1 MFMEEL
7 IVYKHVFLVVNSK
20 SVLQSIIA
28 LNKNQLR
35 ILFYMILNTRMEL
48 KRNENKN
55 KLFYAM
61 LLISVV
67 SLRLFE
73 RFRFFTISTA
83 SMSRAGYIV

>member
-20 SVLQSIIA
+20 SVLKSIIA

-73 RFRFFTISTA
+73 RFRF
-83 SMSRAGYIV
+83 